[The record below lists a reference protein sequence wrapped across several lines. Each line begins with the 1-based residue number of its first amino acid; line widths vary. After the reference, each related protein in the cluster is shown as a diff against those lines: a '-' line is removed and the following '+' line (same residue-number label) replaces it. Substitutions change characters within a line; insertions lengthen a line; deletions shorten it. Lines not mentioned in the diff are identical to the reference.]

1 MMALKDEMLDHLL
14 RLEVDLYE
22 SAVPPRRFGE
32 EIHWIGR
39 GGVGDDARPVI
50 EFLMTARAEL
60 ERGRE
65 RAALQQVRAATRY
78 VRERW

>member
-1 MMALKDEMLDHLL
+1 MEPKDEVLDHLL
-14 RLEVDLYE
+14 RLEVDLYDA
-22 SAVPPRRFGE
+22 AVSPHRFGE
-32 EIHWIGR
+32 EIRWLGR
-39 GGVGDDARPVI
+39 DLRVEDTRPVI
-50 EFLMTARAEL
+50 DFLMTAQAEL